1 MPYREKDSLKI
12 LDNRWFTLRIAL
24 LAAAFLVLNTA
35 AGNLYFIIKG
45 SIYPTV
51 HTVIELASII
61 AAMSVSVMSWYEHR
75 YRGDLRSLVLS
86 AVFCMVG
93 LMDMAHTLAYLG
105 MPDFIGANSVN
116 KASTYWILARIIQ
129 SVGILIAV
137 CAGERTYRGRG
148 AGLVLMASAAAVAVA
163 AYYTAVWIN
172 WLPPMYDA
180 VQKVQT
186 PLKIGLEYMVMA
198 VMAVAAAVILMKGKK
213 SRSDFL
219 LAAALTAGV
228 MSELAFTFYANA
240 YDVYNLLGHAY
251 KIVSFSFILIALV
264 DQGLAVVYQANR
276 DLEAKS
282 EELAQMNRQLTI
294 ADGLKNDFLANTN
307 HELRTPLSA
316 VVAFTELLLDEENT
330 GRLNEVQR
338 DYLKEVNDSSRELMG
353 KINSLLELSGI
364 LGGKI
369 VLHKERILLAEVVGS
384 TVLAH
389 EDSFRK
395 KCVRLEAIYG
405 GEAEIYADREKISH
419 ILANLLDN
427 ALKFTDSG
435 GLVKVTAGIEPV
447 RRKAFVSVSDTGV
460 GIEPGHCDSVFEM
473 FYQADGTSTR
483 KYGGTGIGLTLAA
496 KLAEMNGGA
505 IELESEYGKG
515 SKFTVV
521 LPLYKEVQ

>member
-1 MPYREKDSLKI
+1 LAEKNSLRI
-12 LDNRWFTLRIAL
+12 DNRWFNLRIAL
-24 LAAAFLVLNTA
+24 LAAAFLILNA
-35 AGNLYFIIKG
+35 VAGNLYLIIKG

-51 HTVIELASII
+51 HTIIELTSII

-93 LMDMAHTLAYLG
+93 LLDMAHALAYLG

-116 KASTYWILARIIQ
+116 KASTYWILARITQ
-129 SVGILIAV
+129 SLGMLIAV
-137 CAGERTYRGRG
+137 CAWARPYRGRG
-148 AGLVLMASAAAVAVA
+148 AGLVLLSSATAAAVA
-163 AYYTAVWIN
+163 AYYTAVWIK

-198 VMAVAAAVILMKGKK
+198 VMAVTAAIILKKTRK

-219 LAAALTAGV
+219 LAAALIAGI
-228 MSELAFTFYANA
+228 MSELAFTFYSNA

-251 KIVSFSFILIALV
+251 KIISFTFILKALV
-264 DQGLAVVYQANR
+264 DEGLAMVYQSNR
-276 DLEAKS
+276 ELEIKS
-282 EELAQMNRQLTI
+282 EELARMNSQLSI

-364 LGGKI
+364 LGGKM
-369 VLHKERILLAEVVGS
+369 VLRKERLTLDEVVGA

-395 KCVRLEAIYG
+395 KCVGLEAKYA
-405 GEAEIYADREKISH
+405 GEAQIFADREKIAS

-427 ALKFTDSG
+427 ALKFTDPG
-435 GLVKVTAGIEPV
+435 GSVKVVTGLDIV
-447 RRKAFVSVSDTGV
+447 RHKAFFSVSDTGV
-460 GIEPGHCDSVFEM
+460 GIEPEHFKAVFEI

-483 KYGGTGIGLTLAA
+483 RYGGTGIGLALAA

-505 IELESEYGKG
+505 IELESQYGKG
-515 SKFTVV
+515 SKLTVI
-521 LPLYKEVQ
+521 LPLYEEVQ